1 MSAQKTIMLMQRLRN
16 QLQALNIALIEASS
30 LLSELVDEVNT
41 LYRELE
47 AKKREVD
54 ELTKKLEQGKTL
66 EGAGFT
72 KSQSYRLQQRSK

>member
-1 MSAQKTIMLMQRLRN
+1 MIAMSAQKTIMLMQRLRN

-54 ELTKKLEQGKTL
+54 ELTKKLEQGKKRGL
-66 EGAGFT
+66 GRCRQA
-72 KSQSYRLQQRSK
+72 